1 MQYVYIDDHSSERI
15 TVSFGEPQGSILGP
29 VVFNLYV
36 NDLTEALP
44 TEVNYY
50 YYYYYYYY

>member
-1 MQYVYIDDHSSERI
+1 MQYVYIDDHLSELI
-15 TVSFGEPQGSILGP
+15 TVSFGVPQGSILGP
-29 VVFNLYV
+29 VLFNLYV

-50 YYYYYYYY
+50 YYYYY